1 MFSMDYSII
10 MILSMLVLSAFFSGM
25 EIAYVSSNKVHIA
38 IEKQQDGFLSK
49 ILQKITNRPSKF
61 IATMLIGNN
70 IALVIYGLF
79 MGDLLMS
86 YIGPY
91 LGIDSQN
98 TSSSSDSIM
107 FLALFIQTI
116 ISTFVILITAEF
128 LPKVFFQIY
137 ANNLVKFFALP
148 VYFFYILFSVVSEF
162 IIWITDK
169 ILKLI
174 FKTDGDEVQLSFS
187 KVELGNYISE
197 QMETVKTEDEVDS
210 EIQIFQ
216 NALDF
221 SEVKSREVLI
231 PRTEV
236 VAVTIDRSPK
246 ELSEL
251 FIKTGLSKIL
261 VYNEN
266 IDNILGYVHS
276 FELFKKPTTI
286 KSILIP
292 VVFVPET
299 MLIKEVLNILTK
311 KSKSIAVVIDEY
323 GGTSGILT
331 VEDIIE
337 ELFGEIEDEHDKL
350 VLIEKVVNNGIYVF
364 SARLDVDY
372 LNETYKL
379 NLPENENYETLGG
392 MIVSFTEGI
401 PKKDEVIV
409 FQDYTFNILEVSN
422 TKLELV
428 EVKYTPVD

>member
-1 MFSMDYSII
+1 MDYSII
-10 MILSMLVLSAFFSGM
+10 MILSMLILSAFFSGM

-49 ILQKITNRPSKF
+49 ILQKITKRPSKF

-70 IALVIYGLF
+70 IALVIYGFF
-79 MGDLLMS
+79 MGDLLMG
-86 YIGPY
+86 YIATY
-91 LGIDSQN
+91 LTIEPNG
-98 TSSSSDSIM
+98 

-116 ISTFVILITAEF
+116 VSTVVILLTAEF

-148 VYFFYILFSVVSEF
+148 VYFFYIIFSIISEF
-162 IIWITDK
+162 VIWITDK
-169 ILKLI
+169 LLKLV

-236 VAVTIDRSPK
+236 IAVTIDMSPK

-261 VYNEN
+261 VYNKN

-286 KSILIP
+286 KSVLIP

-331 VEDIIE
+331 VEDIVE

-350 VLIEKVVNNGIYVF
+350 VLIEKVVNDGIYLF

-372 LNETYKL
+372 INETYKL

-392 MIVSFTEGI
+392 MIVSFTEDI

-409 FQDYTFNILEVSN
+409 LQDYTFNILEVSN

>member
-1 MFSMDYSII
+1 MDYSII
-10 MILSMLVLSAFFSGM
+10 MILSMLILSAFFSGM

-49 ILQKITNRPSKF
+49 ILQKITKRPSKF

-197 QMETVKTEDEVDS
+197 QMETVKREDEVDS